1 MTSRNSFQS
10 ALVLGDG
17 FERLAAFLFEVDFN
31 RSRQR
36 NAIRILGDLNLG
48 DSQALRLCRN
58 ASTQL
63 AARLFDYPFYEQR
76 SQSLAST
83 LWWRALYI
91 FMPGIEWCS
100 IPWSSAIAAPQTFA
114 GSVSNG

>member
-36 NAIRILGDLNLG
+36 NAILILGDLNLG
-48 DSQALRLCRN
+48 DSQALRFLPQC
-58 ASTQL
+58 QHPVGCKIV
-63 AARLFDYPFYEQR
+63 RL
-76 SQSLAST
+76 
-83 LWWRALYI
+83 
-91 FMPGIEWCS
+91 
-100 IPWSSAIAAPQTFA
+100 
-114 GSVSNG
+114 SVL